1 MLEADIHR
9 QGLDLPEA
17 ATIRRASIMLP
28 YLQHYAAELAAYAQ
42 LAYAS
47 DEWGFFASDRGVL
60 DLGGHATQRMS
71 LPPLGLRF
79 HTYRVYSGDPNC
91 VWESVE
97 RRLSTMEGMLRELH
111 EEAETRGTVRGV
123 PPPGPIDLGA
133 RLSDPC
139 SKHGTHPIGTCSGRK
154 RRG

>member
-17 ATIRRASIMLP
+17 ATIRRASAMLP

-42 LAYAS
+42 LARAP
-47 DEWGFFASDRGVL
+47 DEWGFFTPDRSVL
-60 DLGGHATQRMS
+60 DLGSQATQRTS
-71 LPPLGLRF
+71 THLLLLRLPYLCL
-79 HTYRVYSGDPNC
+79 GDPNC

-97 RRLSTMEGMLRELH
+97 RRLSSMEVLLRDLRE
-111 EEAETRGTVRGV
+111 EVNNRAVDPGAFR
-123 PPPGPIDLGA
+123 PGPSDLGA

-139 SKHGTHPIGTCSGRK
+139 AAHGTHPIGKCGGRK